1 MMPHE
6 MDHLDEVLVLN
17 HTDREA
23 RRRAMRRRRERLLV
37 SS

>member
-6 MDHLDEVLVLN
+6 MDHLDEVLVLD

-23 RRRAMRRRRERLLV
+23 RRRAMRQWRERLLA